1 MRIDQLPNYITQ
13 QELELEKVRR
23 ETVETE
29 LKQLQVL
36 QHSNRTIND
45 LEEYRRNR
53 LLIDAVSNINKINS
67 NQKKTIISIFTAL
80 LQTLKADP

>member
-1 MRIDQLPNYITQ
+1 MPIDQLPNYITL
-13 QELELEKVRR
+13 QELELEKVRG
-23 ETVETE
+23 ETEETE

-53 LLIDAVSNINKINS
+53 LLIDAVSNINKTNS
-67 NQKKTIISIFTAL
+67 NQKKNYY
-80 LQTLKADP
+80 

>member
-13 QELELEKVRR
+13 QELELEKVRG
-23 ETVETE
+23 ETEETE

-53 LLIDAVSNINKINS
+53 LLIDAVSNINKKTNS
-67 NQKKTIISIFTAL
+67 NQKKN
-80 LQTLKADP
+80 

>member
-13 QELELEKVRR
+13 QELELEKVRG
-23 ETVETE
+23 ETEETE

-53 LLIDAVSNINKINS
+53 LLIDAVSNINKIN
-67 NQKKTIISIFTAL
+67 
-80 LQTLKADP
+80 

>member
-1 MRIDQLPNYITQ
+1 MRIDRLPNYITQ
-13 QELELEKVRR
+13 QELELEKVRG
-23 ETVETE
+23 ETEETE

-67 NQKKTIISIFTAL
+67 NQKKTIISIFYSITP
-80 LQTLKADP
+80 DFER

>member
-13 QELELEKVRR
+13 QELELEKVRG
-23 ETVETE
+23 ETEETE

-67 NQKKTIISIFTAL
+67 NQKKTIISIFYSITP
-80 LQTLKADP
+80 DF

>member
-13 QELELEKVRR
+13 QELELEKVRG
-23 ETVETE
+23 ETEETE

-67 NQKKTIISIFTAL
+67 NQKKTIISIFYSITP
-80 LQTLKADP
+80 DFES

>member
-1 MRIDQLPNYITQ
+1 MRIDRLPNYITQ
-13 QELELEKVRR
+13 QELELEKVRG
-23 ETVETE
+23 ETEETE

-53 LLIDAVSNINKINS
+53 LLIDAVSNINKKTNS
-67 NQKKTIISIFTAL
+67 NQKKNYY
-80 LQTLKADP
+80 

>member
-1 MRIDQLPNYITQ
+1 MPIDQLPNYITQ
-13 QELELEKVRR
+13 QELELEKVRG
-23 ETVETE
+23 ETEETE
-29 LKQLQVL
+29 LKQLKVL

-67 NQKKTIISIFTAL
+67 NQKKNYY
-80 LQTLKADP
+80 

>member
-13 QELELEKVRR
+13 QELELEKVRG
-23 ETVETE
+23 ETEETE

-53 LLIDAVSNINKINS
+53 LLIDAVSNINKKTNS
-67 NQKKTIISIFTAL
+67 NQKKNYY
-80 LQTLKADP
+80 

>member
-13 QELELEKVRR
+13 QELELEKVRG
-23 ETVETE
+23 ETEETE

-45 LEEYRRNR
+45 LEESEE
-53 LLIDAVSNINKINS
+53 IDN
-67 NQKKTIISIFTAL
+67 
-80 LQTLKADP
+80 

>member
-13 QELELEKVRR
+13 QELELEKVRG
-23 ETVETE
+23 ETEETE

-45 LEEYRRNR
+45 LEEYRRYR
-53 LLIDAVSNINKINS
+53 LLIDAVSNINKKTNS
-67 NQKKTIISIFTAL
+67 NQKKNYY
-80 LQTLKADP
+80 

>member
-13 QELELEKVRR
+13 QELELEKVRG
-23 ETVETE
+23 ETE
-29 LKQLQVL
+29 ETESKQLQVL

-67 NQKKTIISIFTAL
+67 NQKKNYY
-80 LQTLKADP
+80 

>member
-1 MRIDQLPNYITQ
+1 MRIDRLPNYITQ
-13 QELELEKVRR
+13 KELELEKVRG
-23 ETVETE
+23 ETEETE

-67 NQKKTIISIFTAL
+67 NQKKTIISIFYSITP
-80 LQTLKADP
+80 DFES

>member
-1 MRIDQLPNYITQ
+1 MPIDQLPNYITQ
-13 QELELEKVRR
+13 QELELEKVRG

-29 LKQLQVL
+29 LKQLKVL

-67 NQKKTIISIFTAL
+67 NQKKNYY
-80 LQTLKADP
+80 

>member
-13 QELELEKVRR
+13 QELELEKVRG
-23 ETVETE
+23 ETEETE

-67 NQKKTIISIFTAL
+67 NQKKNYY
-80 LQTLKADP
+80 

>member
-13 QELELEKVRR
+13 QELELEKVRG
-23 ETVETE
+23 ETEETE

-67 NQKKTIISIFTAL
+67 NQKKTIIGIFYSITPDFES
-80 LQTLKADP
+80 

>member
-13 QELELEKVRR
+13 QELELEKVRG
-23 ETVETE
+23 ETEETE

-53 LLIDAVSNINKINS
+53 LLIDAVSNINKTNS
-67 NQKKTIISIFTAL
+67 NQKKNYY
-80 LQTLKADP
+80 

>member
-13 QELELEKVRR
+13 QELELEKVRG
-23 ETVETE
+23 ETEETE

-67 NQKKTIISIFTAL
+67 IQKKNYY
-80 LQTLKADP
+80 

>member
-13 QELELEKVRR
+13 QELELEKVRG
-23 ETVETE
+23 ETEETE

-36 QHSNRTIND
+36 QHSNKTIND

-53 LLIDAVSNINKINS
+53 LLIDAVPNINKINS
-67 NQKKTIISIFTAL
+67 NQKK
-80 LQTLKADP
+80 KYY

>member
-13 QELELEKVRR
+13 QELELEKVRG
-23 ETVETE
+23 ETEETE

-53 LLIDAVSNINKINS
+53 LLIDAV
-67 NQKKTIISIFTAL
+67 
-80 LQTLKADP
+80 